1 MNLRIISGALRG
13 RRISLPEKQVTF
25 RPTKDR
31 VRQSIAETIKE
42 QIPGAAAADFCAGS
56 GAFGI
61 ECASR
66 GAATVHFV
74 ERDRMLARSLSAS
87 IDSLG
92 ILSQCSV
99 FNIDIVSFVRQ
110 CSFLYDII
118 FFDPPYENEELAA
131 LVAEI
136 IPLLSRGG
144 ILLYEYSP
152 RLKKSRPPFEFPDA
166 KNVIVETKAY
176 GDTAVDIFRFG
187 T

>member
-31 VRQSIAETIKE
+31 VRQSLAETIKE
-42 QIPGAAAADFCAGS
+42 KIPGAAAADFCAGS

-61 ECASR
+61 ELASR
-66 GAATVHFV
+66 GAAKVHFV
-74 ERDRMLARSLSAS
+74 ERDRVLARSLSTA

-92 ILSQCSV
+92 IIAQCSV
-99 FNIDIVSFVRQ
+99 FNKDIVTFVRQ
-110 CSFLYDII
+110 CSFSYDII

-131 LVAEI
+131 LVAEM
-136 IPLLSRGG
+136 IPLLSRNG

-152 RLKKSRPPFEFPDA
+152 RRKKLRLPFEFSDL
-166 KNVIVETKAY
+166 KNVLVETKAY

-187 T
+187 S